1 MAAAVALVRLK
12 ARPQFLKVATKGRKV
27 ARRTLV
33 LQALEFTLAEQ
44 ADAKRRARQTHLG
57 DAVFLG
63 FTASKKVGNAVA
75 RNRAKRRLTALA
87 AAVVP
92 HAVPKGWAVVLI
104 ARAATVAA
112 PFAQL
117 DQDLRAA
124 LAQVLPRS

>member
-1 MAAAVALVRLK
+1 MFAALALVRLK
-12 ARPQFLKVATKGRKV
+12 ARPQFLKVATRGRKV

-33 LQALEFTLAEQ
+33 LQVLEFTEAEQ
-44 ADAKRRARQTHLG
+44 ADAKQRARQTHLG

-75 RNRAKRRLTALA
+75 RNRAKRRLTAVANDVLPLLA
-87 AAVVP
+87 R
-92 HAVPKGWAVVLI
+92 KGWAIVLI

-112 PFAQL
+112 PFAQI

-124 LAQVLPRS
+124 LAQVFPHS